1 MDLGFVNRKRGNPVL
16 SRLGMCTY
24 ENDLE
29 SPVWMQKDIEP
40 SNEEE
45 KGQTRELSEDFRKNG
60 KEENVRQRITS
71 KTKPR
76 KHTSEVESG
85 NCVRPPAKSETTS
98 ESVKEH
104 ISYACSWETYIQG
117 FVVSESS
124 RRYISNLLMATA
136 AARA

>member
-1 MDLGFVNRKRGNPVL
+1 
-16 SRLGMCTY
+16 MCTY

-71 KTKPR
+71 KTKPK
-76 KHTSEVESG
+76 KHTSEAESG
-85 NCVRPPAKSETTS
+85 NVSGRRPSLRLP
-98 ESVKEH
+98 
-104 ISYACSWETYIQG
+104 
-117 FVVSESS
+117 
-124 RRYISNLLMATA
+124 RRPSKNI
-136 AARA
+136 